1 MGVDYKFADGNRIF
15 FLILCGGLALLSVL
29 FAGLLDQS
37 GRASAQISPLSPL
50 TVATP
55 IPQQESQSPQVVATE
70 TPVPFPPPQPPQTS
84 PDRGPVQP
92 QHMQQGGEQMA
103 SVEPQSEQPVI
114 PLGEPTEA
122 SPSLILIGALLVGLV
137 LLVVLVLVVRRRE

>member
-1 MGVDYKFADGNRIF
+1 MGVDYKIADGYRIF
-15 FLILCGGLALLSVL
+15 ILILCGGLALVTLL
-29 FAGLLDQS
+29 FAGALGQS

-55 IPQQESQSPQVVATE
+55 LPQEES
-70 TPVPFPPPQPPQTS
+70 QPPQVIATDTPAAPPASQPPAES
-84 PDRGPVQP
+84 PGRGPVQP
-92 QHMQQGGEQMA
+92 QNIQQSSA
-103 SVEPQSEQPVI
+103 QPETLAQDAQPLI
-114 PLGEPTEA
+114 PLGEPSEA